1 MFSSDFINKRVLPAL
16 TSPKP
21 QDKFRIHCVRPNAGR
36 VAQRSCAA
44 LHPVTHTRHGR
55 NALTPTFS

>member
-1 MFSSDFINKRVLPAL
+1 MKYTTEPAL
-16 TSPKP
+16 ASPKP
-21 QDKFRIHCVRPNAGR
+21 QDASFASTVVVPTLDEWRSAR
-36 VAQRSCAA
+36 AQRST